1 MDGGGTLRLRAVVVL
16 IPLLLVIAGDV
27 ETNPGPGGKY
37 CREGGTRATRCQG
50 MGYHSFRQTLCHTR
64 VSFPCLPTMFHVMD
78 QKLDSGKA
86 WEQGYHILNVVL
98 LTASVRTGEERFPS
112 HDEAPLFSM

>member
-1 MDGGGTLRLRAVVVL
+1 
-16 IPLLLVIAGDV
+16 
-27 ETNPGPGGKY
+27 
-37 CREGGTRATRCQG
+37 
-50 MGYHSFRQTLCHTR
+50 
-64 VSFPCLPTMFHVMD
+64 MFHVMD

>member
-1 MDGGGTLRLRAVVVL
+1 MLGKEE
-16 IPLLLVIAGDV
+16 LVQQGVKVWVIIASDRH
-27 ETNPGPGGKY
+27 Y
-37 CREGGTRATRCQG
+37 A
-50 MGYHSFRQTLCHTR
+50 L
-64 VSFPCLPTMFHVMD
+64 VSFPCLPTMFRVMD

-98 LTASVRTGEERFPS
+98 LTASVRTGEQRFPS